1 MTQLTLGQLERHLMK
16 AADILRGKMDASEY
30 KEYIFGM
37 LFLKRM
43 SDVFNE
49 RYDQII
55 AEQFKL
61 GRSLEQALQRAES
74 ISLYPNGF
82 VPKTARWSYPE
93 RAQKIDGMAAHLA
106 DWGPI
111 DQGKHLGPIEEW
123 PAKALGDKLNQ
134 ALGALAVSNT
144 ALDGVL
150 GHIDF
155 ERKIGEV
162 TIPDKELRK
171 LIDHFNGYRLLD
183 KDFQFPDLLGAAYEF
198 MIKFFADNAGK
209 RGGQFYT
216 PRDVVKLITRIANPS
231 AGMSIYDPTVGSG
244 GMLIQARDWVAMHGD
259 NPDNIALYGQEN
271 DGGVWAIC
279 KMNLLMHGV
288 PSADIRHGDTLM
300 NPKHQ
305 QGGELRRFHRVMAN
319 PPFAQNYE
327 AEGMIHDE
335 RFRFGFTPETGKKA
349 DLMFV
354 QHMWAVLQQDG
365 LLVSVMPHG
374 VLFRGGKEYEIRKGF
389 IDADLIEAVIG
400 LPQNLFYGTSIPACL
415 LVMRQNAA
423 GKPEP
428 RRQKVLFINADRE
441 YYEGRAQNFL
451 LPEHIDKIAATYEQ
465 WREIPGY
472 ASIIGQDEIKAN
484 DYNLNIRRYADNAP
498 PPESQDVHAHLRGG
512 IPEREIRAKQAL
524 FDAHGFALRDYLIS
538 REPGYWAYP
547 AAIQQKSDLPSW
559 LENDAGV
566 KAKQQALQG
575 AMAAWWQQAQ
585 SQIAELPGN
594 GRLMDLHKNLL
605 DSFNQQLLP
614 TGQFDCYKLDGILVS
629 WWDVHLNDLK
639 ILLAAN
645 KPAPDNPDKPIP
657 APEMAARYLIGA
669 WWEALLSALEESQ
682 DKDSKVK
689 LDLKTE
695 ILAVKLTPLLLQR
708 WQKLEAKQAALDGD
722 KEAFEVGPEDFEIGE
737 DEDNY
742 AKQLEDEFKTLKAR
756 QKAILYCKK
765 QLTGKGRD
773 SIADYQQRGLDT
785 MPLQQ
790 ELDKLD
796 RNLLSIS
803 PRLAELETLLAPYVA
818 IKAGLA
824 KTKKIIA
831 RLKKI
836 LLIRLER
843 KIAALSEAE
852 AQALYL
858 SVFYDGIA
866 SQLDRAL
873 QSQRQAAIA
882 ELDNWWDKYQETYA
896 DIVRRKQQATER
908 LEGFLKGLGYE

>member
-1 MTQLTLGQLERHLMK
+1 MAQLTLGQLERHLMK

-49 RYDQII
+49 KYDQILT
-55 AEQFKL
+55 EQLKL

-74 ISLYPNGF
+74 PSLYPNGF
-82 VPKTARWSYPE
+82 VLKIARWSYPE
-93 RAQKIDGMAAHLA
+93 RAQKINGMATHLA

-111 DQGKHLGPIEEW
+111 DQNKHLGPIEQW
-123 PAKALGDKLNQ
+123 PAKGLGDKLNQ

-144 ALDGVL
+144 ALEGVL
-150 GHIDF
+150 EHIDF
-155 ERKIGEV
+155 ERKIGEA

-216 PRDVVKLITRIANPS
+216 PRDVVKLITRIANPRT
-231 AGMSIYDPTVGSG
+231 GMSIYDPTVGSG

-259 NPDNIALYGQEN
+259 NPENIALFGQEN

-288 PSADIRHGDTLM
+288 PSADIRHGDTLL
-300 NPKHQ
+300 NPKHLQ
-305 QGGELRRFHRVMAN
+305 AGELRRFNRVMAN

-354 QHMWAVLQQDG
+354 QHMWSVLMQDG

-374 VLFRGGKEYEIRKGF
+374 VLFRGGKEYDIRKGF
-389 IDADLIEAVIG
+389 INADLIEAVIG

-415 LVMRQNAA
+415 LVMRQNAF
-423 GKPEP
+423 GKPEQ
-428 RRQKVLFINADRE
+428 RRNRILFINADRE

-472 ASIIGQDEIKAN
+472 AAIVDLDDIKAN

-512 IPEREIRAKQAL
+512 IPEREICAKQAL
-524 FDAHGFALRDYLIS
+524 FDAHGFALRNYLTSI
-538 REPGYWAYP
+538 EPGYWAYP
-547 AAIQQKSDLPSW
+547 GHIQQKNALQSW
-559 LENDAGV
+559 LEQDAGV
-566 KAKQQALQG
+566 QAKEQTLHAAL
-575 AMAAWWQQAQ
+575 AAWWQQAQ
-585 SQIAELPGN
+585 TQIADLPCN

-605 DSFNQQLLP
+605 ESFNQSLLP
-614 TGQFDCYKLDGILVS
+614 IGQFDFYKLDGILVT
-629 WWDVHLNDLK
+629 WWDAHLNDLK

-645 KPAPDNPDKPIP
+645 KPDPENPNKAVP
-657 APEMAARYLIGA
+657 APEMAARYLISA
-669 WWEALLSALEESQ
+669 WWEALQSALEESQ

-689 LDLKTE
+689 MDLKNE
-695 ILAVKLTPLLLQR
+695 ILPIKLTPFLLQR
-708 WQKLEAKQAALDGD
+708 WQKLEAKQTALESD
-722 KEAFEVGPEDFEIGE
+722 KEAFEAGPEDFEIGE
-737 DEDNY
+737 DEDHY
-742 AKQLEDEFKTLKAR
+742 AKQLEDEFKALKAR
-756 QKAILYCKK
+756 QKAILYSKK
-765 QLTGKGRD
+765 PLTGKGPD
-773 SIADYQQRGLDT
+773 SIADYRQRGLDIT
-785 MPLQQ
+785 PLQQ

-796 RNLLSIS
+796 RSLLSIT
-803 PRLAELETLLAPYVA
+803 PRLAELETLLAPYIA

-824 KTKKIIA
+824 KIKKIIV

-843 KIAALSEAE
+843 KIRALSEEE
-852 AQALYL
+852 AQALFL
-858 SVFYDGIA
+858 SVFFEGIA

-873 QSQRQAAIA
+873 QSQRQAAID
-882 ELDNWWDKYQETYA
+882 ELENWWDKYQKTYA
-896 DIVRRKQQATER
+896 DIARRKQKATER
-908 LEGFLKGLGYE
+908 LEGFLKGLGYD

>member
-1 MTQLTLGQLERHLMK
+1 MAQLTLGQLERHLMK

-43 SDVFNE
+43 SDVFND

-55 AEQFKL
+55 AEQLKL

-74 ISLYPNGF
+74 PSLYPNGF
-82 VPKTARWSYPE
+82 VPKIARWSFPE

-106 DWGPI
+106 VWGPI
-111 DQGKHLGPIEEW
+111 DQKKHLGPIEQW
-123 PAKALGDKLNQ
+123 PAKGLGDKLNQ
-134 ALGALAVSNT
+134 ALGELAASNT
-144 ALDGVL
+144 ALEGVL
-150 GHIDF
+150 EHIDF
-155 ERKIGEV
+155 ERKIGEA

-171 LIDHFNGYRLLD
+171 LIVHFSGYRLLD

-216 PRDVVKLITRIANPS
+216 PRDVVKLITRIANPR

-259 NPDNIALYGQEN
+259 NPDNIALFGQEN

-288 PSADIRHGDTLM
+288 PSADIRHGDTLL
-300 NPKHQ
+300 NPKHL
-305 QGGELRRFHRVMAN
+305 QGGELRRFNRVMAN

-354 QHMWAVLQQDG
+354 QHMWSVLMQDG

-374 VLFRGGKEYEIRKGF
+374 VLFRGGKEYDIRKGF

-428 RRQKVLFINADRE
+428 RRKRILFINADRE

-472 ASIIGQDEIKAN
+472 AVIVSLDDIKAN

-498 PPESQDVHAHLRGG
+498 SPESQDVHAHLRGG
-512 IPEREIRAKQAL
+512 IPEREVRAKQAL
-524 FDAHGFALRDYLIS
+524 FDAHGFALRDYLTII
-538 REPGYWAYP
+538 EPGYWAYP
-547 AAIQQKSDLPSW
+547 AHIQQKSGLQTW
-559 LENDAGV
+559 LENDTGV
-566 KAKQQALQG
+566 QAKERALYG

-585 SQIAELPGN
+585 TQIAELPSN

-605 DSFNQQLLP
+605 ESFNQHLLP
-614 TGQFDCYKLDGILVS
+614 TGQFDCYKLDGILVT
-629 WWDVHLNDLK
+629 WWDAHLNDLK

-645 KPAPDNPDKPIP
+645 KPDPDNPSKTLP

-669 WWEALLSALEESQ
+669 WWDALQSALEESQ

-689 LDLKTE
+689 VDLKTE
-695 ILAVKLTPLLLQR
+695 ILPLKLTPLLLQR
-708 WQKLEAKQAALDGD
+708 WQKLEAKQAALDSD
-722 KEAFEVGPEDFEIGE
+722 KEDFEAGPEDFEVGE
-737 DEDNY
+737 DEDHY

-756 QKAILYCKK
+756 QKAILYRKK
-765 QLTGKGRD
+765 QLTGKGPD
-773 SIADYQQRGLDT
+773 SIADYRQRGLDII
-785 MPLQQ
+785 PLQQ

-796 RNLLSIS
+796 LSILS
-803 PRLAELETLLAPYVA
+803 IAPRLAELERLLAPYVA

-824 KTKKIIA
+824 KTKKIIV

-843 KIAALSEAE
+843 KIHGLSEVE
-852 AQALYL
+852 AQAMYL
-858 SVFYDGIA
+858 SVFFEGIE
-866 SQLDRAL
+866 SQLDRTL
-873 QSQRQAAIA
+873 QNQRQASIA
-882 ELDNWWDKYQETYA
+882 ELENWWDKYQETYA
-896 DIVRRKQQATER
+896 DIARRKQNATER

>member
-1 MTQLTLGQLERHLMK
+1 MAQLTLGQLERHLMK

-49 RYDQII
+49 KYDQII
-55 AEQFKL
+55 AEQLKQ

-74 ISLYPNGF
+74 VSLYPNGF

-93 RAQKIDGMAAHLA
+93 RAQKLDDMAAHLA

-111 DQGKHLGPIEEW
+111 DQNKHLGPIEQW
-123 PAKALGDKLNQ
+123 PAKGVGDKLNQ
-134 ALGALAVSNT
+134 ALSALATNNP
-144 ALDGVL
+144 ALEGVL
-150 GHIDF
+150 EHIDF
-155 ERKIGEV
+155 ERKIGET

-216 PRDVVKLITRIANPS
+216 PRDVVKLITRIANPK

-244 GMLIQARDWVAMHGD
+244 GMLIQARDWIAMHGD

-300 NPKHQ
+300 NPKHLQ
-305 QGGELRRFHRVMAN
+305 AGELRRFNRVMAN

-327 AEGMIHDE
+327 TEGMIHDE

-354 QHMWAVLQQDG
+354 QHMWSVLMQDG

-415 LVMRQNAA
+415 LVMRQNKF
-423 GKPEP
+423 GKPSA
-428 RRQKVLFINADRE
+428 RHGQILFINADRE

-465 WREIPGY
+465 WRAIPGY
-472 ASIIGQDEIKAN
+472 SAIVSLDDIKAN

-498 PPESQDVHAHLRGG
+498 PPEPQDVHAHLRGG

-524 FDAHGFALRDYLIS
+524 FAAHGFALSEYLDAI
-538 REPGYWAYP
+538 ETGYWAYP
-547 AAIQQKSDLPSW
+547 QPIQHKSQLQPW

-566 KAKQQALQG
+566 AAKEQALRK
-575 AMAAWWQQAQ
+575 ALSAWWQQARQ
-585 SQIAELPGN
+585 QIAALPQD
-594 GRLMDLHKNLL
+594 GRLMTLHKNLL
-605 DSFNQQLLP
+605 EAFNLALLP
-614 TGQFDCYKLDGILVS
+614 CGQFDCYKLDGILVS

-645 KPAPDNPDKPIP
+645 KPDPENPSKTVS
-657 APEMAARYLIGA
+657 APEQAARYLITA
-669 WWEALLSALEESQ
+669 WWDALQSALEESQ

-689 LDLKTE
+689 VDLKTE
-695 ILAVKLTPLLLQR
+695 TLAIRLTPLLLQR
-708 WQKLEAKQAALDGD
+708 WQKLEARQATLESD
-722 KEAFEVGPEDFEIGE
+722 KETFEAGPEDFEIGD
-737 DEDNY
+737 DEENY
-742 AKQLEDEFKTLKAR
+742 AKQLEDELKTLKSR

-773 SIADYQQRGLDT
+773 SIADYRLRGLDAT
-785 MPLQQ
+785 PLQQ

-796 RNLLSIS
+796 RSLLSVS
-803 PRLAELETLLAPYVA
+803 PRVAELESLLAPYVA
-818 IKAGLA
+818 IKAGLV
-824 KTKKIIA
+824 KTKKLIA

-836 LLIRLER
+836 LLCRLAR
-843 KIAALSEAE
+843 KVEALTEAE

-858 SVFYDGIA
+858 SVFYEGVE
-866 SQLDRAL
+866 SQLNRAL
-873 QSQRQAAIA
+873 QSQRQAVIA
-882 ELDNWWDKYQETYA
+882 ELENWWDKYQETYA
-896 DIVRRKQQATER
+896 EISQRKQLATER
-908 LEGFLKGLGYE
+908 LVGFLKGLGYD

>member
-1 MTQLTLGQLERHLMK
+1 MK

-55 AEQFKL
+55 AEQLKL
-61 GRSLEQALQRAES
+61 GRSIEQALQRAES
-74 ISLYPNGF
+74 PSLYPNGF
-82 VPKTARWSYPE
+82 VPKIARWSYPE

-106 DWGPI
+106 NWGPI
-111 DQGKHLGPIEEW
+111 DQNKHLGPIEQW
-123 PAKALGDKLNQ
+123 PAKGLSDKLNQ
-134 ALGALAVSNT
+134 ALGALAASNN
-144 ALDGVL
+144 ALEGVL
-150 GHIDF
+150 EHIDF
-155 ERKIGEV
+155 ERKIGEA

-216 PRDVVKLITRIANPS
+216 PRDVVKLITRIANPR

-259 NPDNIALYGQEN
+259 NPDNIALFGQEN

-288 PSADIRHGDTLM
+288 PSADIRHGDTLL
-300 NPKHQ
+300 NPKHL
-305 QGGELRRFHRVMAN
+305 QGGELRRFDRVMAN

-335 RFRFGFTPETGKKA
+335 RFRFGFTPESGKKA

-354 QHMWAVLQQDG
+354 QHMWSVLRQDG

-415 LVMRQNAA
+415 LVIRQNAA
-423 GKPEP
+423 GKPAQ
-428 RRQKVLFINADRE
+428 RQNQILFINADRE

-465 WREIPGY
+465 WREIQGY
-472 ASIIGQDEIKAN
+472 AVIVSLDDIKAN

-498 PPESQDVHAHLRGG
+498 SPESQDVHAHLRGG

-524 FDAHGFALRDYLIS
+524 FDAHGFALRDYLTS
-538 REPGYWAYP
+538 TEPGYWAYP
-547 AAIQQKSDLPSW
+547 SPIQQKNALQTW
-559 LENDAGV
+559 LEQDAGV
-566 KAKQQALQG
+566 AAQEQALHG
-575 AMAAWWQQAQ
+575 ALSAWWQQAQ
-585 SQIAELPGN
+585 AQIADLPKT

-605 DSFNQQLLP
+605 ESFNQNLLP
-614 TGQFDCYKLDGILVS
+614 IGQFDYYKLDGILVT
-629 WWDVHLNDLK
+629 WWDAHLNDLK

-645 KPAPDNPDKPIP
+645 QADPENPSKTVP

-669 WWEALLSALEESQ
+669 WWDALQSALEESQ

-689 LDLKTE
+689 VDLKTE
-695 ILAVKLTPLLLQR
+695 VLAVKLTPLLLQR
-708 WQKLEAKQAALDGD
+708 WQKLEAKQAALESD
-722 KEAFEVGPEDFEIGE
+722 KETFEAGPEDFEIGE
-737 DEDNY
+737 DEDHY

-756 QKAILYCKK
+756 QKAILYGKK

-773 SIADYQQRGLDT
+773 SIADYRQRGLDIT
-785 MPLQQ
+785 PLQQ

-796 RNLLSIS
+796 RNLASIT
-803 PRLAELETLLAPYVA
+803 PRLTELEALLAPYVA
-818 IKAGLA
+818 IKAGLT

-843 KIAALSEAE
+843 KIRSLSEAE

-858 SVFYDGIA
+858 SVFFEGIA
-866 SQLDRAL
+866 SQLNRAL

-882 ELDNWWDKYQETYA
+882 ELENWWDKYQETYA
-896 DIVRRKQQATER
+896 DIARRKQKATER
-908 LEGFLKGLGYE
+908 LERFLKGLGYD

>member
-1 MTQLTLGQLERHLMK
+1 MAQLTLGQLERHLMK

-55 AEQFKL
+55 AEQIKL

-74 ISLYPNGF
+74 PSLFPNGF

-111 DQGKHLGPIEEW
+111 DQNKHLGPIEQW
-123 PAKALGDKLNQ
+123 PAKGLGDKLNQ
-134 ALGALAVSNT
+134 ALGSLATGNPALE
-144 ALDGVL
+144 GVL
-150 GHIDF
+150 EHIDF
-155 ERKIGEV
+155 ERKIGEA
-162 TIPDKELRK
+162 TIPDKDLRK

-216 PRDVVKLITRIANPS
+216 PRDVVKLITRIANPR

-259 NPDNIALYGQEN
+259 KPDSIALSGQEN

-288 PSADIRHGDTLM
+288 PSADIRHGDTLL

-305 QGGELRRFHRVMAN
+305 QGGELRRFNRVMAN

-374 VLFRGGKEYEIRKGF
+374 VLFRGGKEYDIRKGF

-428 RRQKVLFINADRE
+428 RRNQILFINADRE

-451 LPEHIDKIAATYEQ
+451 LPEHIDKIAATYEL
-465 WREIPGY
+465 WREITGY
-472 ASIIGQDEIKAN
+472 AAIVSLDDIKAN

-512 IPEREIRAKQAL
+512 IPEREIRTKQAL
-524 FDAHGFALRDYLIS
+524 FDAHGFALRDYLTGV
-538 REPGYWAYP
+538 EPGYWAYP
-547 AAIQQKSDLPSW
+547 GHIQKKANLQTW
-559 LENDAGV
+559 LENDVGV
-566 KAKQQALQG
+566 QVKEQALQI
-575 AMAAWWQQAQ
+575 ALKAWWQQAQ
-585 SQIAELPGN
+585 SKIADLPGN
-594 GRLMDLHKNLL
+594 GRLMDLHRNLL
-605 DSFNQQLLP
+605 DTFNHHLLP

-645 KPAPDNPDKPIP
+645 RPDPSNPSKTLPAPD
-657 APEMAARYLIGA
+657 MAARYLIGA

-682 DKDSKVK
+682 DKGSKVK
-689 LDLKTE
+689 VDLKTE
-695 ILAVKLTPLLLQR
+695 ILPLKLTPLLLQR
-708 WQKLEAKQAALDGD
+708 WQKLEAKQAALESD
-722 KEAFEVGPEDFEIGE
+722 KEAFEAGPEDFEIGE
-737 DEDNY
+737 DDDNY
-742 AKQLEDEFKTLKAR
+742 AKQLEDELKTLKVR

-773 SIADYQQRGLDT
+773 SIADYRQRGLDT
-785 MPLQQ
+785 APLQQ

-796 RNLLSIS
+796 RNLLSIT
-803 PRLAELETLLAPYVA
+803 PRLGELEKLLAPYVA

-824 KTKKIIA
+824 KTKKIIT

-843 KIAALSEAE
+843 KIRALSETE

-858 SVFYDGIA
+858 SVFFEGVE

-882 ELDNWWDKYQETYA
+882 ELENWWDKYQETYA
-896 DIVRRKQQATER
+896 NIARSKQIATER
-908 LEGFLKGLGYE
+908 LEGFLKGLGYD

>member
-1 MTQLTLGQLERHLMK
+1 MAQLTLGQLERHLMK

-43 SDVFNE
+43 SDVFND

-55 AEQFKL
+55 AEQLKL

-74 ISLYPNGF
+74 PSLYPNGF
-82 VPKTARWSYPE
+82 VPKIARWSYPE
-93 RAQKIDGMAAHLA
+93 RAQKIDGMTVNLA

-111 DQGKHLGPIEEW
+111 DQNKHLGPIEQW
-123 PAKALGDKLNQ
+123 PAKGLGDKLNQ
-134 ALGALAVSNT
+134 ALGALANNNT
-144 ALDGVL
+144 ALEGVVE
-150 GHIDF
+150 HIDF
-155 ERKIGEV
+155 ERKIGEA

-216 PRDVVKLITRIANPS
+216 PRDVVKLITRIANPR

-259 NPDNIALYGQEN
+259 NPDNIALFGQES

-288 PSADIRHGDTLM
+288 PSADIRHGDTLL
-300 NPKHQ
+300 NPKHL
-305 QGGELRRFHRVMAN
+305 QGGELRRFNRVMAN

-354 QHMWAVLQQDG
+354 QHMWSVLRQDG

-374 VLFRGGKEYEIRKGF
+374 VLFRGGKEYDIRKGF

-428 RRQKVLFINADRE
+428 RRNRILFINADRE

-472 ASIIGQDEIKAN
+472 AAIVSLDDIKSN

-524 FDAHGFALRDYLIS
+524 FDAHGFALRDYLTSI
-538 REPGYWAYP
+538 EPGYWAYSSD
-547 AAIQQKSDLPSW
+547 IQQKAILQTC
-559 LENDAGV
+559 LKQDAGV
-566 KAKQQALQG
+566 RAKEQALHG
-575 AMAAWWQQAQ
+575 TLAAWWQQAQ
-585 SQIAELPGN
+585 TQIADLPGN

-605 DSFNQQLLP
+605 ESFNQNLLP
-614 TGQFDCYKLDGILVS
+614 IGQFDYYKLDGILVT
-629 WWDVHLNDLK
+629 WWDAHLNDLK

-645 KPAPDNPDKPIP
+645 KPDPENPNKTAP

-669 WWEALLSALEESQ
+669 WWEALQSALEESQ

-689 LDLKTE
+689 VDLKTE
-695 ILAVKLTPLLLQR
+695 ILPVKLTPLLLQR
-708 WQKLEAKQAALDGD
+708 WQKLEAKHAALEND
-722 KEAFEVGPEDFEIGE
+722 KEAFEAGPEDFEIGE
-737 DEDNY
+737 DEDHY

-756 QKAILYCKK
+756 QKAILYRKK
-765 QLTGKGRD
+765 QLTGKGKD

-785 MPLQQ
+785 APLQQ

-796 RNLLSIS
+796 RNLLSIT
-803 PRLAELETLLAPYVA
+803 PRLAELEKLLAPYVA

-836 LLIRLER
+836 LLFRLER
-843 KIAALSEAE
+843 KIRALSEAE

-858 SVFYDGIA
+858 SVFFEGIA
-866 SQLDRAL
+866 SQLNRAL
-873 QSQRQAAIA
+873 QGQRQATIA
-882 ELDNWWDKYQETYA
+882 ELENWWDKYQETYA
-896 DIVRRKQQATER
+896 EISQRKQLATER
-908 LEGFLKGLGYE
+908 LTGFLKELGYD